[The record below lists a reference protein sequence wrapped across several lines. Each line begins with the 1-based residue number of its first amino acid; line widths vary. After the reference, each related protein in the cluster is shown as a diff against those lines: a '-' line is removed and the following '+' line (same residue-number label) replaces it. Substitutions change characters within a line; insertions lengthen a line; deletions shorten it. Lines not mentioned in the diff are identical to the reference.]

1 MAPSVDFN
9 AYQYTDLVHR
19 EADVY
24 ANAKYQIILGYL
36 AGRRQLR
43 VLNAGCGSG
52 ELSFLLA
59 VAGHAVVGI
68 DPAQEYIDLA
78 KRRTPA
84 ELSGRCFFQVSS
96 IEGFVS
102 AEQFDCVIATDV
114 LEHIKDDTVAWGK
127 LVQLVKPEG
136 DIVITVPA
144 LPSLFGYHDELLGH
158 FRRYTKT
165 SFRNLIAGSGIESK
179 QLRYF
184 GFTLIP
190 ICLLYS
196 RIWRKPYPVASARPG
211 SGAILRQGLLKLLL
225 TADRFCPLPLGIS
238 LIFWGVKAE

>member
-1 MAPSVDFN
+1 MAITEFN
-9 AYQYTDLVHR
+9 EYQYNDLLNR
-19 EADVY
+19 EVDLY
-24 ANAKYQIILGYL
+24 AAAKYQIILGYL

-59 VAGHAVVGI
+59 AAGHTVVGI

-78 KRRTPA
+78 QQRIPA
-84 ELSGRCFFQVSS
+84 EALGRCSFRVSS
-96 IEGFVS
+96 IENLP
-102 AEQFDCVIATDV
+102 AQEQFDCVIATDV
-114 LEHIKDDTVAWGK
+114 LEHIKDDATAWGK
-127 LVQLVKPEG
+127 LIQLVKPEG

-144 LPSLFGYHDELLGH
+144 LPYLFGYHDELLGH

-165 SFRNLIAGSGIESK
+165 SFRHLIAGSGVESK

-196 RIWRKPYPVASARPG
+196 RIWRKPYPVAPARPG
-211 SGAILRQGLLKLLL
+211 SGAILRQGLLRLLL
-225 TADRFCPLPLGIS
+225 TVDRFCPLPPGTS